1 MLTGYWGLR
10 VCNTGKAAVL
20 RDRAV
25 KYIRL
30 LDKAA
35 PALQLNSLPTEP
47 RGGSPKLNIH
57 ATIYVIDN

>member
-35 PALQLNSLPTEP
+35 PALQLNSLPTELP
-47 RGGSPKLNIH
+47 GNSLH
-57 ATIYVIDN
+57 IDLTM

>member
-1 MLTGYWGLR
+1 MHAHWLLGLR

-30 LDKAA
+30 LDEAV
-35 PALQLNSLPTEP
+35 PALQVNSLPTEP
-47 RGGSPKLNIH
+47 PGEALS
-57 ATIYVIDN
+57 